1 MSCCYYYFQRVH
13 YMGAAQYPLP
23 CPQIQGTYM
32 DVWETVYK
40 IRLLLSKVVGPE
52 VKTEAGLSGPGK
64 GT

>member
-1 MSCCYYYFQRVH
+1 
-13 YMGAAQYPLP
+13 MGAAQYPLP